1 MGNVKTNSASEKKWK
16 RKKTDAS
23 PIIGCPM
30 MGIGHLMMGEESL
43 VT

>member
-23 PIIGCPM
+23 R
-30 MGIGHLMMGEESL
+30 IGHLMMGEESL